1 MFTPDED
8 GELLADHQARVSKLC
23 DQYTEKLILSP
34 SVPAEG
40 MDAMI
45 DLVDLTMQMLNP
57 DPTKRLTIDQVVAHK
72 GLPRRPVGTP
82 NRPPPKV
89 AAARIT
95 PARRPPAVVGQGAGG
110 GGSGAMPKPPI
121 LDLPAAFKQKSVDA
135 KHGVAVAT
143 ADGVDQSTPMA
154 VDQESGEEPVAKPR
168 RSPPI
173 EERLLRL
180 GGVGRASG
188 IDPVAKSVRSP
199 VEEQLNSSEM
209 SLRKN
214 FI

>member
-1 MFTPDED
+1 M
-8 GELLADHQARVSKLC
+8 
-23 DQYTEKLILSP
+23 
-34 SVPAEG
+34 
-40 MDAMI
+40 
-45 DLVDLTMQMLNP
+45 
-57 DPTKRLTIDQVVAHK
+57 VAHK

-82 NRPPPKV
+82 IRPPPKV

-95 PARRPPAVVGQGAGG
+95 PARRPPAVVGQDAGG

-121 LDLPAAFKQKSVDA
+121 LHLPAAAFKQKSVDA